1 MLTRLKQTKIY
12 STLTNRDDSTK
23 IIPTVDRIVEFVS
36 PLLQKIPENM
46 PEFTLHD
53 PNHSNKIIEIM
64 DKIIPQTVIE
74 KFNSIELSLLILSA
88 YLHDIGMTCDKATKE
103 DIISNNQ
110 EFDILFKS
118 NVDKYQKF
126 EQYKSEEN
134 HRAATFIED
143 QIFTEYLR
151 RNHVKRSANFISEN
165 LVEGKYELT
174 YNEIPFYK
182 LLIKICNAH
191 GEPVKNLYNNSIF
204 PRETLIGDN
213 IINVQYLSLTLRL
226 ADILDLDAE
235 RTPKVIYEFVNPENP
250 TSILEWKKH
259 RSVIGSSIN
268 DKKILFEAECSSPE
282 VERALKEFIDWIEL
296 ERKETMELLQ
306 TYSNE
311 ESKKYFLTLEE
322 PVTKERIYS
331 DESYIY
337 NDLKFHLDY
346 QRIMS
351 LLMGQKLYKD
361 PTTAL
366 RELLQNSID
375 AIKVRQKIYESKPE
389 EILPIIKIE
398 LSENNLSIE
407 DNGIGMN
414 NDIFKNYFLQIGKSY
429 YSSQNFY
436 SQFNDLDVTSEFG
449 IGILSAFMIAN
460 SITIDSRREPDDP
473 LSPHMPIHF
482 EIPAAQSYLIQR
494 KGNKKDI
501 GTKIVLNLKENSPFI
516 NALQLV
522 DIVQALV
529 PDTPFPI
536 IIKQDENEFLYE
548 KKQIKIKKIEHNF
561 NFEDFIRQNRIYD
574 YSWRERFTHSIFS
587 IDFEKDN
594 DSQLQNIKGK
604 LLIVNSNPVN
614 YYSVFNGNLAQR
626 SFTVGFPATV
636 DNKFNIKTT
645 ASIQSLFPKWL
656 SYYSTLNLTKNSCL
670 TITPDRT
677 DITIDENYK
686 ILKNK
691 IENKIIKEINN
702 YLKKIKKILNKEKF
716 DILTDFLYIS
726 GFFGFDL
733 DDSRK
738 KFELSQNARS
748 LFLEWLTIPILNNDG
763 IIIKTELK
771 NLINSEN
778 IAVVKHKISENDID
792 SLTKFKLENN
802 LELVLLGNFEFTSHR
817 YEDLF
822 VALLGSTRMLINPV
836 RLLLKPLSSNH
847 IYLHRHKSYQLE
859 KENDFHCF
867 QSISNSDNIDSEG
880 IVIFHTRNFDNY
892 PQVNI
897 TSPFINFIFE
907 DEDILAEQKSD
918 LKKKLFNELHNII
931 INSLN
936 TLKKSSDNNE
946 VKIAHSQYSHI
957 SLNGILNKDLNL
969 LDNINNFYQNF
980 INEVKELGVISNDM
994 ETQKITSDNLPWY
1007 WSNTIAE

>member
-1 MLTRLKQTKIY
+1 
-12 STLTNRDDSTK
+12 
-23 IIPTVDRIVEFVS
+23 
-36 PLLQKIPENM
+36 M

-64 DKIIPQTVIE
+64 DKIIPQAVIE

-103 DIISNNQ
+103 DIISNSQ

-118 NVDKYQKF
+118 NIDKYQKF

-191 GEPVKNLYNNSIF
+191 GEPVKNLYNDSIF

-213 IINVQYLSLTLRL
+213 IINVQYLSLILRL

-250 TSILEWKKH
+250 VSILEWKKH

-268 DKKILFEAECSSPE
+268 DRKILFEAECSSPE

-296 ERKETMELLQ
+296 ERKETMELLH
-306 TYSNE
+306 TYSKDE
-311 ESKKYFLTLEE
+311 AKKYFLSLEE
-322 PVTKERIYS
+322 PVTQDRIYS

-337 NDLKFHLDY
+337 NDLKFNLDY

-375 AIKVRQKIYESKPE
+375 AIKVRQKIYENKTE
-389 EILPIIKIE
+389 QILPFIKIQ

-407 DNGIGMN
+407 DNGVGMN
-414 NDIFKNYFLQIGKSY
+414 IDIFKNYFLQIGKSY

-460 SITIDSRREPDDP
+460 SIIIDSRREPDDP

-494 KGNKKDI
+494 KGDKRDV
-501 GTKIVLNLKENSPFI
+501 GTRILLNLKENNPFK
-516 NALQLV
+516 NALQLI
-522 DIVQALV
+522 DIIKAIIPNPL
-529 PDTPFPI
+529 FPI
-536 IIKQDENEFLYE
+536 VIIHEKEEYLYE
-548 KKQIKIKKIEHNF
+548 KKSVPEITKLKHTS
-561 NFEDFIRQNRIYD
+561 NFEDFLRQNQVYESEWIN
-574 YSWRERFTHSIFS
+574 SFTHSVFS
-587 IDFEKDN
+587 IDFEKDS
-594 DSQLQNIKGK
+594 DYQLRDIQGK
-604 LLIVNSNPVN
+604 LLIVNSNPIN
-614 YYSVFNGNLAQR
+614 YYSRFNGQLSQR
-626 SFTVGFPATV
+626 SFTIGYPETIE
-636 DNKFNIKTT
+636 NKFIINAT
-645 ASIQSLFPKWL
+645 ASIRTLFPKWL
-656 SYYSTLNLTKNSCL
+656 SYYSTLNLTKNACL
-670 TITPDRT
+670 SITPDRT
-677 DITIDENYK
+677 DITIDEKFK
-686 ILKNK
+686 ILKHK
-691 IENKIIKEINN
+691 IETKIITDIEN
-702 YLKKIKKILNKEKF
+702 YLRKLKAILDEEGFNKF
-716 DILTDFLYIS
+716 IDFLYVA

-738 KFELSQNARS
+738 SIDVSPLAKTF
-748 LFLEWLTIPILNNDG
+748 FLEWLTIPTLDNHGVIVRTQF
-763 IIIKTELK
+763 KK
-771 NLINSEN
+771 LINSEN
-778 IAVVKHKISENDID
+778 IAVIKKEVSQNDIN
-792 SLTKFKLENN
+792 SLLKFKSDNN
-802 LELVLLGNFEFTSHR
+802 LELVLLDNFEFSSHR
-817 YEDLF
+817 YEELF
-822 VALLGSTRMLINPV
+822 VTLLGSTRLFMQPV
-836 RLLLKPLSSNH
+836 KLLLRPLASIP
-847 IYLHRHKSYQLE
+847 IYLHRYKSQQREDTDYHF
-859 KENDFHCF
+859 FH
-867 QSISNSDNIDSEG
+867 SISNSDNIDDTGEVFFS
-880 IVIFHTRNFDNY
+880 TQNFENY
-892 PQVNI
+892 PQFNKSSIFIKFLFTDINI
-897 TSPFINFIFE
+897 LFE
-907 DEDILAEQKSD
+907 NKKNLQ
-918 LKKKLFNELHNII
+918 KKLANGIHDVI

-936 TLKKSSDNNE
+936 IFKKSENNNE
-946 VKIAHSQYSHI
+946 VILAHSKYSHI
-957 SLNGILNKDLNL
+957 ALDGILHKDPNL
-969 LDNINNFYQNF
+969 LDGINKFYQNF
-980 INEVKELGVISNDM
+980 INEAKKLGVLAID
-994 ETQKITSDNLPWY
+994 EKIHKITSDNLPWF
-1007 WSNTIAE
+1007 WSNKTND